1 MTTALTINDLLQ
13 EAGEHLQHL
22 ASARLDA
29 ELLLC
34 NVLALARTGLYAA
47 PHTLVTP
54 EQAGHYRQLINDRK
68 AGKPLAY
75 LTGKKEFWSLEFA
88 VDSHTLI
95 PRPETECLVELALTL
110 IPTEA
115 HMSIADLGTGSG
127 AIAIALASERPGC
140 RLTATDICEHAL
152 AMAETNAERHGM
164 RHINFIKSDWY
175 IGLDGRFDMI
185 VSNPPYVADGDAH
198 LEGDGTAHE
207 PQLALNGGKDGLE
220 SINRI
225 VRQAPAH
232 LNPGGWLLVEHGYD
246 QAEAV
251 RALFT
256 QSGFTEVQSHRDYA
270 GIERVTRGRTAA

>member
-22 ASARLDA
+22 AGARLDA

-54 EQAGHYRQLINDRK
+54 AQAGHYRQLINDRK

-75 LTGKKEFWSLEFA
+75 LTGNKEFWSLEFA
-88 VDSHTLI
+88 VDAHTLI

-110 IPTEA
+110 IPTDA
-115 HMSIADLGTGSG
+115 AMSVADLGTGSG
-127 AIAIALASERPGC
+127 AIAIALASERPRC
-140 RLTATDICEHAL
+140 RITATDICEQAL
-152 AMAETNAERHGM
+152 AVARTNAARHGL
-164 RHINFIKSDWY
+164 RQIDFIQSDWY
-175 IGLDGRFDMI
+175 AELHGRFDSI
-185 VSNPPYVADGDAH
+185 VSNPPYVADGDIH
-198 LEGDGTAHE
+198 LHGDGTAHE
-207 PQLALNGGKDGLE
+207 PRLALNGGRDGLE

-232 LNPGGWLLVEHGYD
+232 LNSGGWLLVEHGYD
-246 QAEAV
+246 QGQAV
-251 RALFT
+251 RDLFIQT
-256 QSGFTEVQSHRDYA
+256 GFTDVQSQRDYA
-270 GIERVTRGRTAA
+270 GIERMTRGRMPA